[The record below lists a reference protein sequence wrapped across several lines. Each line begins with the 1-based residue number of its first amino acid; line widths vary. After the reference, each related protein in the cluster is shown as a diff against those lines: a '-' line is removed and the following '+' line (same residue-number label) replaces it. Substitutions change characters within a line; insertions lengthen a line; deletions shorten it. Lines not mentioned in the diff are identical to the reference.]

1 MDSLKILKEG
11 NSYFINYNKMDGDYS
26 YNIRKDKKENGQH
39 PFAVVITCSD
49 SRVVPEA
56 IFNASLGELFVIRV
70 AGNVVGE
77 YELSSVVY
85 ALDHLKTDTVL
96 VLGHTNCG
104 AIGAALSSH
113 DVGLASPLV
122 NKIRGVISAYKSEE
136 EATKI
141 NVLSTLKEV
150 ENYIKSE
157 PSLTNTKFYGAI
169 YEIDSGKVNFL

>member
-1 MDSLKILKEG
+1 MDLLERLKEG
-11 NSYFINYNKMDGDYS
+11 NEYFISYDKLDGDYS

-39 PFAVVITCSD
+39 PYAVVITCSD
-49 SRVVPEA
+49 SRVVPEV

-85 ALDHLKTDTVL
+85 ALDHLKTKCVL

-113 DVGLASPLV
+113 EAGLASSLV
-122 NKIRGVISAYKSEE
+122 NKIRGIISLVKSEE
-136 EATKI
+136 EATKL
-141 NVLSTLKEV
+141 NVLNTIKEIREYINMDDALKDV
-150 ENYIKSE
+150 ELIS
-157 PSLTNTKFYGAI
+157 GI
-169 YEIDSGKVNFL
+169 YDIDSGKVNFF